1 MLARVQSY
9 VLQGIDALPCEVEVD
24 FDLGDFGEE
33 KKRTTTVGLPDIAVK
48 ESIERVRSAM
58 ANSGFVPQKGHTLI
72 NLAPAD
78 IRKEGPLYDLPIAV
92 GLLITQGA
100 IQPSGGVRGGHA
112 GGGAGGGSRIVVK
125 SARER
130 RGLPVEAG
138 GGRGGGGGAPA
149 KFDPFAEE
157 PPPSE
162 GGPEAG
168 GADEVEPLDPR
179 QYLFAGELALDGRLR
194 PVRGV
199 IAMAA
204 LAKARGMRGV
214 VVPAANAPEA
224 AVVPGVEAI
233 GASTLQEVVGYI
245 SGHMEARPHPPA
257 DVAALLAVGTA
268 PVDFVEVRGQEAVKR
283 ALVVAAAGSHNIV
296 MLGPAGTGKTMMARA
311 LAGVLPPLTPEEAIE
326 ITRIYSAA
334 GMLPT
339 GGEAGAVAPGMT
351 SGLITVRPVRTP
363 HHTASSAAIVGGG
376 AVPRPGEISLAHRGV
391 LFLDELPEFPRDVL
405 ETLRQPLE
413 DHVVTIARSHSAV
426 RFPANFMLVA
436 AMNPT
441 PKGDL
446 PADEIGKR
454 AMDRY
459 LAKISGPLIDRIDIH
474 VEAPAV
480 PWKQL
485 SSAPRGTSSA
495 QMRESV
501 LAARERQIARQGPTT
516 PNSRLSGKQLDKFA
530 PMSDEA
536 RTMLGQ
542 AITELGLSARAYDK
556 VRRVSRTIADLAGS
570 DAIGA
575 DHVAEAVQ
583 YRLLDRKV

>member
-24 FDLGDFGEE
+24 YDIGSGPGAMSEE
-33 KKRTTTVGLPDIAVK
+33 KTRTTTVGLPDTAVK
-48 ESIERVRSAM
+48 ESIERVRAAM
-58 ANSGFVPQKGHTLI
+58 GNSGYPVQGGRTLI

-92 GLLITQGA
+92 GLLHTL
-100 IQPSGGVRGGHA
+100 GV
-112 GGGAGGGSRIVVK
+112 V
-125 SARER
+125 
-130 RGLPVEAG
+130 
-138 GGRGGGGGAPA
+138 GGRGVQVAVRSARARHGVASASPPMTGARKGTTSGGGAPRP
-149 KFDPFAEE
+149 FDPFAEGVHDKDDIGT
-157 PPPSE
+157 PTD
-162 GGPEAG
+162 
-168 GADEVEPLDPR
+168 ADAAAIEPLDHR

-204 LAKARGMRGV
+204 LAKARGLRGV
-214 VVPAANAPEA
+214 VVPAANVAEA

-233 GASTLQEVVGYI
+233 GAGTLIEVLGFLN
-245 SGHMEARPHPPA
+245 GTLEARPHAPA
-257 DVAALLAVGTA
+257 DVESLLAAGAA
-268 PVDFVEVRGQEAVKR
+268 PVDFADVRGQEAVKR
-283 ALVVAAAGSHNIV
+283 AIVVAAAGAHNLL

-311 LAGVLPPLTPEEAIE
+311 LPGILPPLSPDEAIE

-334 GMLPT
+334 GMMPS
-339 GGEAGAVAPGMT
+339 GNDGKAGAGGA
-351 SGLITVRPVRTP
+351 GLITVRPVRTP

-376 AVPRPGEISLAHRGV
+376 AIPRPGEISLAHRGV
-391 LFLDELPEFPRDVL
+391 LFMDELPEFPRDVL

-426 RFPANFMLVA
+426 RFPASFMLVA

-454 AMDRY
+454 AMERY
-459 LAKISGPLIDRIDIH
+459 LSRLSGPLVDRIDIH

-485 SSAPRGTSSA
+485 SADAGTPRGTSSG
-495 QMRESV
+495 QMREQV
-501 LAARERQIARQGPTT
+501 MAARRRQAARQGGAT
-516 PNSRLSGKQLDKFA
+516 NSRLSGRELDKFA
-530 PMSDEA
+530 PMTDDA
-536 RTMLGQ
+536 RTILGQ
-542 AITELGLSARAYDK
+542 AITEMGLSARAYDK
-556 VRRVSRTIADLAGS
+556 VRRVSRTIADLAGA
-570 DAIGA
+570 DTVGA
-575 DHVAEAVQ
+575 EHVGEAVQ
-583 YRLLDRKV
+583 YRLLDRKL